1 MMKRPRVL
9 LADDHQMLADALESV
24 LKARFEVVGKVSD
37 GRALLE
43 ATVKLQPDV
52 VVLDIA
58 MPRLN
63 GLDAGHQVHKAFPN
77 VKLIFMTMH
86 SDPYLVG
93 EAFRAGASAF
103 LLKEGAASELT
114 TAIDKALSGETYVT
128 PSAAEGLAALSLRN
142 PRNRENAPEP
152 TPRQREVIQL
162 LAEGRSMKQAA
173 AELNITTR
181 TVAEHKY
188 AVMELLQLKTNADLV
203 QYAIERGIISLN
215 RNSSPYR

>member
-1 MMKRPRVL
+1 MKRPRVL

-24 LKARFEVVGKVSD
+24 LKPRFEVVGKVSD
-37 GRALLE
+37 GRTLLE
-43 ATVKLQPDV
+43 AAARLQPDV

-63 GLDAGHQVHKAFPN
+63 GLDAGRQINKAFPK

-86 SDPYLVG
+86 NDPYLVG

-114 TAIDKALSGETYVT
+114 EAIDQALKGGTYIT
-128 PSAAEGLAALSLRN
+128 PSSAEGLATISLRN
-142 PRNRENAPEP
+142 PKNRENVPEP

-162 LAEGRSMKQAA
+162 LAEGRSMKEVAS
-173 AELNITTR
+173 ELKITTR

-188 AVMELLQLKTNADLV
+188 AVMDLLQLKTNADLV
-203 QYAIERGIISLN
+203 QYAIERGIIPLHKT
-215 RNSSPYR
+215 SSPYR